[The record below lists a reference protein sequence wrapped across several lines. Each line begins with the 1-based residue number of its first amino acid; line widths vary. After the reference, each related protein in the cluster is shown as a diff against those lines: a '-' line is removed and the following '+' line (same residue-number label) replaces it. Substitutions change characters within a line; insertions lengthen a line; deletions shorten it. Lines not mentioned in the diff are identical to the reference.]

1 MKTVMTLLQSLLCVS
16 LLTLSSL
23 SAQAETTTTDDYIY
37 AGMTTSA
44 GYIELALNKTKAPVT
59 VDNFITYVNEG
70 FYNDTL
76 FHRVIDGFMIQ
87 GGGYTPAMILKSVH
101 PEIKNEAKN
110 GLKNDRGTIAMARKM
125 QVDSANSQ
133 FFINLVDNK
142 RLNHGVRDYG
152 YAVFGHVIK
161 GMDVVDTIGSAPTDR
176 ADRPVPPILIE
187 SVTLLDAPT
196 PE

>member
-1 MKTVMTLLQSLLCVS
+1 MKTVMTLIQSLLCVS

-23 SAQAETTTTDDYIY
+23 SAQAETQTTDDYIY

-110 GLKNDRGTIAMARKM
+110 GLRNDRGTIAMARKM